1 MYRIKAKYL
10 DTGGNMS
17 DKYKDIKKY
26 LNRAYKCTRKK
37 EMLEREYKQ
46 KQREVD
52 NISVCYDEIKTNNIN
67 SKVES
72 KALEL
77 IKLKNDIDLHN
88 IEIDSLRKE
97 IEGVIDKVDD
107 DNLKTLLRLR
117 YLEFKKWRT
126 IEYILN
132 YSEQHIHRLHNKA
145 LKEVNKILKD
155 VSIC

>member
-1 MYRIKAKYL
+1 
-10 DTGGNMS
+10 MS

-46 KQREVD
+46 KQKEVG

-88 IEIDSLRKE
+88 IEIDRFRKE

-117 YLEFKKWRT
+117 YLEFKKWED
-126 IEYILN
+126 IMYILN
-132 YSEQHIHRLHNKA
+132 YSRRNVFYARDKA
-145 LKEVNKILKD
+145 LKEVEKVLKD
-155 VSIC
+155 KDCTVLHP

>member
-1 MYRIKAKYL
+1 
-10 DTGGNMS
+10 MS

-52 NISVCYDEIKTNNIN
+52 NISVCYDEIRTNNIN

-88 IEIDSLRKE
+88 IEIDRLRKE

-117 YLEFKKWRT
+117 YLEFKKWED
-126 IEYILN
+126 IMYILN
-132 YSEQHIHRLHNKA
+132 YSRANVFILHNKA
-145 LKEVNKILKD
+145 LDKVCEILKY
-155 VSIC
+155 

>member
-1 MYRIKAKYL
+1 
-10 DTGGNMS
+10 MS

-46 KQREVD
+46 KQREVGS
-52 NISVCYDEIKTNNIN
+52 IRICYDEIKTNLIN
-67 SKVES
+67 SKVED

-77 IKLKNDIDLHN
+77 IRLKNDVDLHN
-88 IEIDSLRKE
+88 IEIDRIRKE
-97 IEGVIDKVDD
+97 IEGVIDKIND

-126 IEYILN
+126 IEHILN

-155 VSIC
+155 VSVC

>member
-1 MYRIKAKYL
+1 
-10 DTGGNMS
+10 MS

-46 KQREVD
+46 KQREVG

-77 IKLKNDIDLHN
+77 IRLKNDIDLHN
-88 IEIDSLRKE
+88 IEIDRLRRE
-97 IEGVIDKVDD
+97 IECVIDKVDD

-117 YLEFKKWRT
+117 YLEFKKWKD
-126 IEYILN
+126 IMYILN
-132 YSEQHIHRLHNKA
+132 YSRANVFILHNKA
-145 LKEVNKILKD
+145 LDKIYEILKYQTVLD
-155 VSIC
+155 YYM

>member
-1 MYRIKAKYL
+1 
-10 DTGGNMS
+10 MS

-46 KQREVD
+46 KQREVGS
-52 NISVCYDEIKTNNIN
+52 IRICYDEIKTNLIN
-67 SKVES
+67 SKVED

-77 IKLKNDIDLHN
+77 IRLKNDVDLHN
-88 IEIDSLRKE
+88 IEIDRIRKE
-97 IEGVIDKVDD
+97 IEGVIDKIND

-117 YLEFKKWRT
+117 YLEVKKWRT
-126 IEYILN
+126 IEHILN

-155 VSIC
+155 VSVC